1 MAGCWAGAGAGWLV
15 VSQASKED
23 LQSLGVPDAAI
34 IENGVDEVPALIPRL
49 ERRGVHIV
57 TLSRLVPHKQIEH
70 AIDALAGLDGAA
82 ELADDV
88 VLDVI
93 GSGWWEDKL
102 RAYAAASGVG
112 ERVFFHGQVT
122 DDYKHAL
129 LERAEVHVMPSRKEG
144 WGLAVVE
151 AGKHAVP
158 TVGYSFGLRDSVGHG
173 RTGLLADTPE
183 ELAVQLQKI
192 LDDDSLRAQLGA
204 GARKFAEQF
213 SWEKTG
219 QRFAEL
225 LEDVVARDAGR
236 G

>member
-1 MAGCWAGAGAGWLV
+1 M
-15 VSQASKED
+15 
-23 LQSLGVPDAAI
+23 
-34 IENGVDEVPALIPRL
+34 
-49 ERRGVHIV
+49 
-57 TLSRLVPHKQIEH
+57 
-70 AIDALAGLDGAA
+70 
-82 ELADDV
+82 
-88 VLDVI
+88 
-93 GSGWWEDKL
+93 
-102 RAYAAASGVG
+102 
-112 ERVFFHGQVT
+112 
-122 DDYKHAL
+122 
-129 LERAEVHVMPSRKEG
+129 HVMPSRKEG

-151 AGKHAVP
+151 AAKHAVP

>member
-1 MAGCWAGAGAGWLV
+1 ML
-15 VSQASKED
+15 
-23 LQSLGVPDAAI
+23 
-34 IENGVDEVPALIPRL
+34 
-49 ERRGVHIV
+49 
-57 TLSRLVPHKQIEH
+57 
-70 AIDALAGLDGAA
+70 
-82 ELADDV
+82 
-88 VLDVI
+88 
-93 GSGWWEDKL
+93 
-102 RAYAAASGVG
+102 
-112 ERVFFHGQVT
+112 
-122 DDYKHAL
+122 
-129 LERAEVHVMPSRKEG
+129 PSRKEG

-151 AGKHAVP
+151 AAKHSVP

-183 ELAVQLQKI
+183 QLTVQLQKI
-192 LDDDSLRAQLGA
+192 LADDFLRAQLGA